1 MDSLKD
7 LISQIKNKSKQDVDT
22 DTNQSKLFDTSK
34 LETNPNKMF
43 GDKHKYISKEYQ
55 LYGLRLS
62 NKLNDK
68 ERATMYIKWAK
79 EKPRGLLEQALSF
92 TMDYPD
98 AQDKSRIFMW
108 KVKELEKEYEVKKE
122 SDNDKEKKEEKTNKK
137 SSKKKKTTRKLPL

>member
-1 MDSLKD
+1 
-7 LISQIKNKSKQDVDT
+7 
-22 DTNQSKLFDTSK
+22 
-34 LETNPNKMF
+34 MF

-92 TMDYPD
+92 TIDYPD

-108 KVKELEKEYEVKKE
+108 KVKELEKEYEEEKE
-122 SDNDKEKKEEKTNKK
+122 SDKENKEEKKEKSDKK
-137 SSKKKKTTRKLPL
+137 PSKREKTTRKLPL